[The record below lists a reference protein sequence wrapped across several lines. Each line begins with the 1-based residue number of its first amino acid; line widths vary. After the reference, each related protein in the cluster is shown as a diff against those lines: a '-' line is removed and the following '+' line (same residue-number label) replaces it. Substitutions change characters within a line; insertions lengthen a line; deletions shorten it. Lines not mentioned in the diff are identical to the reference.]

1 MFSGLTEQLMPLRQR
16 LLKPFQLS
24 RLAVEIE
31 DDHLSLLEFQPGP
44 GDLLVRQWLTTP
56 LPAGVFSAGVPLLPD
71 ALGDLLGDLLLGG
84 GIKAPGA
91 LASLPPAGVSLRLL
105 GLPPQL
111 AGAELRALLH
121 RREAS
126 LGLPFPL
133 GEAELDGELKEGGTL
148 GAFMA
153 SEAIDRWIQTFTVAG
168 LELHGLEPATLSLG
182 RALAGVFQTF
192 ASDDWLGVLDL
203 QASRWDLG
211 LWLAGLPRFQ
221 LSFDPQTGPEQI
233 QGLLAQFQRQGRLT
247 PRGELAQLWLVG
259 PGADDPA
266 MATQLGECLACPVA
280 PADPQAAEGLQWAD
294 SWQMRAPASLTRL
307 LGLLQRGKQ
316 R

>member
-1 MFSGLTEQLMPLRQR
+1 
-16 LLKPFQLS
+16 
-24 RLAVEIE
+24 
-31 DDHLSLLEFQPGP
+31 
-44 GDLLVRQWLTTP
+44 
-56 LPAGVFSAGVPLLPD
+56 
-71 ALGDLLGDLLLGG
+71 
-84 GIKAPGA
+84 
-91 LASLPPAGVSLRLL
+91 VSLRLL

-233 QGLLAQFQRQGRLT
+233 QGLLALFQRQGRLT

>member
-91 LASLPPAGVSLRLL
+91 LACLPPAGVSLRLL

-121 RREAS
+121 GREAS

-133 GEAELDGELKEGGTL
+133 GEAELDGELKEGGML

-168 LELHGLEPATLSLG
+168 LELHGLEPATMSMG
-182 RALAGVFQTF
+182 RALAEAFKAFG
-192 ASDDWLGVLDL
+192 SDDWLGVLDL
-203 QASRWDLG
+203 QAQRWDLV
-211 LWLAGLPRFQ
+211 LWLAGLPRLQ
-221 LSFDPQTGPEQI
+221 LSFDPHTGLERI
-233 QGLLAQFQRQGRLT
+233 QRLLALARSEGLLA
-247 PRGELAQLWLVG
+247 PRGGLAQLWLVG
-259 PGADDPA
+259 PGADDPLLVSHCRERFA
-266 MATQLGECLACPVA
+266 WGVALG
-280 PADPQAAEGLQWAD
+280 DPQAVAGVSWSE
-294 SWQMRAPASLTRL
+294 SWQEPATASLSRL
-307 LGLLQRGKQ
+307 LGLALGGAKP
-316 R
+316 